1 MLRMHLPD
9 RLLHGVSRKDAQSC
23 CWLVHDA
30 NGCAAVWGAKGL
42 CDCSSPMP
50 PAPSALPCPAVLPD
64 ARKEWA
70 AGARKLLESDDIRRQ
85 TRKGGSG

>member
-1 MLRMHLPD
+1 MPAMVHALI
-9 RLLHGVSRKDAQSC
+9 
-23 CWLVHDA
+23 LVVP
-30 NGCAAVWGAKGL
+30 AAV
-42 CDCSSPMP
+42 
-50 PAPSALPCPAVLPD
+50 VPD